1 MDILFILEILVPTKR
16 ITTCSHIYLFT
27 FGNERRKSVG
37 EMPSHNHEATTQI
50 TGNHTHKI
58 IADQV
63 SSVGNAVS
71 IACNQG
77 ISQYTQ
83 KGITTL
89 DGNHNHIVSVNN
101 TGNNEA
107 HNNLQPYL
115 AVYMWKRIA

>member
-1 MDILFILEILVPTKR
+1 
-16 ITTCSHIYLFT
+16 
-27 FGNERRKSVG
+27 
-37 EMPSHNHEATTQI
+37 MPAHNHEATTQI

-77 ISQYTQ
+77 ISQYAQ

-101 TGNNEA
+101 TGASEF
-107 HNNLQPYL
+107 HNNMQPYIS
-115 AVYMWKRIA
+115 VYMWKRID